1 MMWLMGALS
10 FLAGVLNTV
19 QSGANNTLA
28 KGLGQ
33 PIPAALVVTLVNG
46 LTYLVVGAFY
56 GMAWPRAGALAGVP
70 WWAWIGGA
78 LGGVY
83 VLATIFIA
91 EKLGAAVFIGLTVTA
106 GIITSITMD
115 HFGLVGFKQ
124 HAASWPRLAGAALM
138 VAGLALVSA
147 F

>member
-1 MMWLMGALS
+1 MWLGGILA

-33 PIPAALVVTLVNG
+33 PILAALIITLVNG
-46 LTYLVVGAFY
+46 LAYLVVGVFY
-56 GMAWPRAGALAGVP
+56 GISWPRAGAFAALP

-78 LGGVY
+78 LGGTY
-83 VLATIFIA
+83 VLTTIFFS
-91 EKLGAAVFIGLTVTA
+91 EKLGAGIFIGLTVTA
-106 GIITSITMD
+106 AIITSITMD

-124 HAASWPRLAGAALM
+124 HTASWPRLLGAVLM
-138 VAGLALVSA
+138 IGGLALVSA